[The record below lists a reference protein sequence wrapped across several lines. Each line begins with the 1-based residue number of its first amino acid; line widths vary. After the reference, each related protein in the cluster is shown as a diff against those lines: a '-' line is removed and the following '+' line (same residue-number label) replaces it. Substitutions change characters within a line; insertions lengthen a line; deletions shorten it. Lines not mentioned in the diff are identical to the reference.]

1 MKKKALAVML
11 SMAVVLTGLTG
22 CQGNSAAQGSS
33 SAQGN
38 AEPAGDAAAAG
49 TEQAGGESSEA
60 VKEAYDGELTEII
73 WQWPS
78 MGSTNSGFQAVEDA
92 LNAMMEPDIG
102 VHVTLEPVSFSNM
115 ANETVLTVSSGEQL
129 DLCLSVGTGVGNLVS
144 NGLIETLDDVIDEHG
159 AAILKKCGS
168 AMSGGYYNGEL
179 YGMPNAYIQ
188 GESYGYV
195 ARQDLLDKYGV
206 TVDENKFYTLDEIEK
221 IFADVKAGEGDNFF
235 CEIPEATSEEPLSRN
250 ALE

>member
-60 VKEAYDGELTEII
+60 VKEAYDGELMEII

-115 ANETVLTVSSGEQL
+115 ANAVSYTHL
-129 DLCLSVGTGVGNLVS
+129 DVYKRQCLSR
-144 NGLIETLDDVIDEHG
+144 GLLPSGKNISRDSRRRSSMACTETSMARASVMHG
-159 AAILKKCGS
+159 ARAR
-168 AMSGGYYNGEL
+168 
-179 YGMPNAYIQ
+179 YI
-188 GESYGYV
+188 
-195 ARQDLLDKYGV
+195 
-206 TVDENKFYTLDEIEK
+206 
-221 IFADVKAGEGDNFF
+221 
-235 CEIPEATSEEPLSRN
+235 
-250 ALE
+250 

>member
-102 VHVTLEPVSFSNM
+102 VHVTLEPV
-115 ANETVLTVSSGEQL
+115 LQQ
-129 DLCLSVGTGVGNLVS
+129 
-144 NGLIETLDDVIDEHG
+144 
-159 AAILKKCGS
+159 
-168 AMSGGYYNGEL
+168 
-179 YGMPNAYIQ
+179 YG
-188 GESYGYV
+188 
-195 ARQDLLDKYGV
+195 K
-206 TVDENKFYTLDEIEK
+206 
-221 IFADVKAGEGDNFF
+221 
-235 CEIPEATSEEPLSRN
+235 
-250 ALE
+250 